1 MGTRRIRQ
9 GSLPAICFG
18 DADSGTAMTP
28 GLRHDR
34 ADNRLGYQC
43 EPMFAAGKRDL
54 DARMTQQMCNQSF
67 DLWGIKLWE

>member
-1 MGTRRIRQ
+1 
-9 GSLPAICFG
+9 
-18 DADSGTAMTP
+18 MTP